1 MSFELQHTEGD
12 KWELVLSDEPVYV
25 HALKM
30 ATASMKPDLKT
41 GLWLVVTF
49 PVWSVPARH
58 SVLAAI
64 ACAKDHGGKF
74 QLGVRPFDSHEE
86 LYKWWPVTEAPSAAK
101 VLLVVH
107 DEGSRR
113 EINISTDPASIPIWR
128 VLRDGQ
134 VLFQGTGPRNK
145 EQLSELTQAALF

>member
-1 MSFELQHTEGD
+1 MSFELQHIAGD
-12 KWELVLSDEPVYV
+12 NWELVLSDEPGYV

-30 ATASMKPDLKT
+30 AAESMEPELKT
-41 GLWLVVTF
+41 GVWLVVTF

-64 ACAKDHGGKF
+64 GCAKDYGGKF
-74 QLGVRPFDSHEE
+74 QLGIRAFDSHEE

-107 DEGSRR
+107 DESSRR
-113 EINISTDPASIPIWR
+113 EINISTDPASSPIWL

-134 VLFQGTGPRNK
+134 VVDQGAGPRNK
-145 EQLSELTQAALF
+145 QQLSELMQATLF